1 MTTRR
6 VVAGAQVDE
15 WLDALATESN
25 EPGAG
30 AFSALA
36 AASGAALVAMVA
48 RRTGKRKAFADVH
61 DRMQE
66 IASEA
71 DAARTTLLAI
81 ADREAEAFTAI
92 MDAYRMPRGTEAD
105 AVARLHVLQEALEAA
120 VDVQLDL
127 ARRSVY
133 LMGLAEEATAAGDPN
148 AAADGMGSAAALH
161 AAAIAALANVEI
173 NAFAIPV
180 EERRAE
186 LMETCASLQA
196 RADLLLDGVRTVFRG
211 RIASAAGG

>member
-1 MTTRR
+1 VATRR

-15 WLDALATESN
+15 WLDALATEST
-25 EPGAG
+25 EPGGG

-61 DRMQE
+61 ERMRE
-66 IASEA
+66 IASET
-71 DAARTTLLAI
+71 DVARSTLLAI

-92 MDAYRMPRGTEAD
+92 MAAYRLPRGTEED
-105 AVARLHVLQEALEAA
+105 AVARLHDLQEALETA

-133 LMGLAEEATAAGDPN
+133 LMGLAEETTAAGDPN
-148 AAADGMGSAAALH
+148 AAADGMSGAAALH
-161 AAAIAALANVEI
+161 AATIAALANVEI

-180 EERRAE
+180 EQRRAE
-186 LMETCASLQA
+186 LMQTCASLQE
-196 RADLLLDGVRTVFRG
+196 RADRLLEGVRGVFRA
-211 RIASAAGG
+211 RIASGGGG